1 MARMY
6 RVLAFFCLVIAL
18 MGLWGGLQTMA
29 VLFFAQT
36 GMFLALSFV
45 ELSERAYMTI
55 FMTYLLLAFTG
66 FMFYAFFGDYPK
78 NLDEHHASDIVNG
91 VSSFLS

>member
-29 VLFFAQT
+29 LLFFAQT
-36 GMFLALSFV
+36 GMFLALSYV
-45 ELSERAYMTI
+45 DLSEKTYMII

-66 FMFYAFFGDYPK
+66 FMFYATFGNYQK
-78 NLDEHHASDIVNG
+78 NLDEVHASAAINTV
-91 VSSFLS
+91 VSFL

>member
-1 MARMY
+1 VARMF

-18 MGLWGGLQTMA
+18 MGLWGGLTAMA
-29 VLFFAQT
+29 TLFFAQT

-45 ELSERAYMTI
+45 DLSERTYMTI
-55 FMTYLLLAFTG
+55 FMAYLLIAFTG

-78 NLDEHHASDIVNG
+78 NLDEEHASTIVNA
-91 VSSFLS
+91 VSSFL

>member
-18 MGLWGGLQTMA
+18 MGLWGGLQAMA
-29 VLFFAQT
+29 LLFFAQT

-45 ELSERAYMTI
+45 ELSERTYMMI

-66 FMFYAFFGDYPK
+66 FMFYAFFGDYPT
-78 NLDEHHASDIVNG
+78 NLEGDHASAIVNT
-91 VSSFLS
+91 VSSFL